1 VEYVRLPKGG
11 IVICDGITQ
20 AARVANAYRPNG
32 LDLSYLLADPG
43 DVPQIGPEKGRPRG
57 PDGIARF
64 RSEHGSF
71 RYVLY
76 EEGDPIAALQVVAP
90 PPPKRGPWRAT
101 IANVYT
107 RPERRREG
115 LASALL
121 AVAREDFDEVVH
133 SADLSAEGAAWKA
146 SDPEGRSW

>member
-1 VEYVRLPKGG
+1 MEYVVLPEGRG
-11 IVICDGITQ
+11 VVVCDGLTQ
-20 AARVANAYRPNG
+20 ATRVAKAYRPNG

-43 DVPQIGPEKGRPRG
+43 EVEQIGPERG
-57 PDGIARF
+57 ARRRDGIARF

-76 EEGDPIAALQVVAP
+76 EDGDPIAALQVVAR

-107 RPERRREG
+107 VPGRRREG
-115 LASALL
+115 LASELL
-121 AVAREDFDEVVH
+121 DAARRDFDEVVH
-133 SADLSAEGAAWKA
+133 SASDLTSEGSAWKA
-146 SDPEGRSW
+146 ADPHR